1 MRCAHPPPQHLA
13 YLPCL
18 SLDRQG
24 NIPAN
29 WPDPPITFPPRTASY
44 SRSTAARRAPSSGKG
59 HSLGHMKGSG
69 NLRGL
74 GSRLSPG
81 HRLPSQG
88 PPYCPGWACNHCPN
102 PGQGTADMVLLEQEA
117 RDGVCLV
124 LLHCGSHH
132 STPSVNQPPLW
143 VCVSL
148 APRPELRT
156 YKETMHLLPEPSLIL
171 FAQGSFGFLVNVLV
185 LPARLARGG
194 LTQPHASGQR
204 ADVLHPSACLA
215 TCLCS

>member
-1 MRCAHPPPQHLA
+1 MRCAYPPPQHLA

-29 WPDPPITFPPRTASY
+29 WPDPPITLPPRTASY

-69 NLRGL
+69 NLRRL

-88 PPYCPGWACNHCPN
+88 PPSCPGWARNRCPN

-132 STPSVNQPPLW
+132 STPSVNQPPFW
-143 VCVSL
+143 ACVSL
-148 APRPELRT
+148 SPRPELRT
-156 YKETMHLLPEPSLIL
+156 YKETMHLLPEPSLHL
-171 FAQGSFGFLVNVLV
+171 VCTRFLQFPGECSGLASQAGKRRPDPTPCQWSESRCPPSFCLLGY
-185 LPARLARGG
+185 LP
-194 LTQPHASGQR
+194 
-204 ADVLHPSACLA
+204 V
-215 TCLCS
+215 